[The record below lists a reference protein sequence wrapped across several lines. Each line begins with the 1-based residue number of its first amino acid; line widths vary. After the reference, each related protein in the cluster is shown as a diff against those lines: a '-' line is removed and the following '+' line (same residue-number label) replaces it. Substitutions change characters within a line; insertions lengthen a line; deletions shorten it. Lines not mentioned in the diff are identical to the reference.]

1 MSENLSL
8 LCFNL
13 GKQIGFS
20 FKLAFT
26 EFMHHGHASLSA
38 SFSAVIQNHAVHAV
52 HLGPDLMWLTRC
64 TKQRLLHCK
73 KMHTLWLCFD
83 MKQTANPAI
92 DRGMRAWEFVSDS
105 LTVPVCLCL
114 YMWPI
119 VACSNELWY
128 EVLCSINLLIQRPLC
143 TTKLNPVQ

>member
-8 LCFNL
+8 LHFSL
-13 GKQIGFS
+13 GKQIGLS
-20 FKLAFT
+20 FKLAL
-26 EFMHHGHASLSA
+26 SLCIMGALHWVPAFLQWSKIMLCMQYIWVLIWCDWPGVQNKD
-38 SFSAVIQNHAVHAV
+38 FSTA
-52 HLGPDLMWLTRC
+52 
-64 TKQRLLHCK
+64 K
-73 KMHTLWLCFD
+73 KMHSLWLCFD

-119 VACSNELWY
+119 AACSNELWY
-128 EVLCSINLLIQRPLC
+128 ELLCSINLLIQRPLC